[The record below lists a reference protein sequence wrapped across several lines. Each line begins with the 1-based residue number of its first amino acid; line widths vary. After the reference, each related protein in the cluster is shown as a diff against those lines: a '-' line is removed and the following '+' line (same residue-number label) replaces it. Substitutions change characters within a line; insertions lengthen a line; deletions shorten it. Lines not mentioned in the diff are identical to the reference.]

1 MIVYIQLLGSYM
13 ERLELY
19 IQIAKVVMMAVFLTV
34 FLAIV
39 LLGKLTI
46 TIK

>member
-1 MIVYIQLLGSYM
+1 M

>member
-1 MIVYIQLLGSYM
+1 M

-19 IQIAKVVMMAVFLTV
+19 IQIAKVVMMAVFLIV
-34 FLAIV
+34 FLTVI